1 MANINLLPWREALRK
16 QKQQEYLSIVVGV
29 AAVAFFIIYTITG
42 FYDSEL
48 SLQNSRNGY
57 LKKEVAILDKKII
70 EIRDL
75 RDTRK
80 QLVERMEL
88 IQDLQG
94 NRPVIVRIFDEVAR
108 AVPEDLYFTALS
120 VEGSDVKVSGVAKSN
135 NRVAALM
142 RNFDQSDW
150 FTSPALV
157 GVQAVEGGGNTYE
170 VAMKRTEPKA
180 EATEEL

>member
-16 QKQQEYLSIVVGV
+16 EKQQEFLTIVVGV

-42 FYDSEL
+42 FYDSAL
-48 SLQNSRNGY
+48 SSQNARNKY
-57 LKKEVAILDKKII
+57 LKDEIKILDARIV

-108 AVPEDLYFTALS
+108 SVPEDLYFTSLS
-120 VEGSDVKVSGVAKSN
+120 VEGDSVKVAGVAKSN

-150 FTSPALV
+150 FSNPALL
-157 GVQAVEGGGNTYE
+157 GVQALDDGGNTFE
-170 VAMKRTEPKA
+170 VSMKLVEPKA
-180 EATEEL
+180 ASEEGK

>member
-16 QKQQEYLSIVVGV
+16 EKQQEFLTIVVGV
-29 AAVAFFIIYTITG
+29 AAVAAFIIYTIVG
-42 FYDSEL
+42 FYDSTL
-48 SLQNSRNGY
+48 SSQNSRNSY
-57 LKKEVAILDKKII
+57 LKKEITSLDAKII

-120 VEGSDVKVSGVAKSN
+120 VHGNEAKVAGVAKSN

-157 GVQAVEGGGNTYE
+157 GVQAIEGGGNTYE
-170 VAMKRTEPKA
+170 VVMKRTEPK
-180 EATEEL
+180 TEVVKEH

>member
-1 MANINLLPWREALRK
+1 M
-16 QKQQEYLSIVVGV
+16 
-29 AAVAFFIIYTITG
+29 
-42 FYDSEL
+42 
-48 SLQNSRNGY
+48 GY
-57 LKKEVAILDKKII
+57 LKDEIKVLDARII

-94 NRPVIVRIFDEVAR
+94 NRPVIVRIFDEVVR
-108 AVPEDLYFTALS
+108 AVPEDLYFTSLS
-120 VEGSDVKVSGVAKSN
+120 VEKEAVKVAGVAKSN

-150 FTSPALV
+150 FADPALL
-157 GVQAVEGGGNTYE
+157 GVQA
-170 VAMKRTEPKA
+170 K
-180 EATEEL
+180 

>member
-1 MANINLLPWREALRK
+1 MATINLLPWREALRK
-16 QKQQEYLSIVVGV
+16 EKQQEFLTVVVSV
-29 AAVAFFIIYTITG
+29 AAVAFGIIYVISG
-42 FYDSEL
+42 YYDSEL
-48 SLQNSRNGY
+48 ARQNARNNF
-57 LKKEVAILDKKII
+57 LKREIGILDARIV

-75 RDTRK
+75 KDTRK

-108 AVPEDLYFTALS
+108 SVPEDLYFTSLEVKGES
-120 VEGSDVKVSGVAKSN
+120 VTVSGVAKSN

-150 FTSPALV
+150 FASPALL
-157 GVQAVEGGGNTYE
+157 GVQATDDGGNTFE
-170 VAMKRTEPKA
+170 VTMKLVEPKSD
-180 EATEEL
+180 TEEGR

>member
-16 QKQQEYLSIVVGV
+16 EKQQQFLSIVVVV
-29 AAVAFFIIYTITG
+29 ALIAFIIIYAITSV
-42 FYDSEL
+42 YDAQL
-48 SLQNSRNGY
+48 SSQNARNTY
-57 LKKEVAILDKKII
+57 LKNEIKLLDTRII

-94 NRPVIVRIFDEVAR
+94 NRPVIVRIFDEVVR
-108 AVPEDLYFTALS
+108 AVPEDLYFTSLS
-120 VEGSDVKVSGVAKSN
+120 VDAGAVKVSGIAKSN

-142 RNFDQSDW
+142 RNFDQSEW
-150 FTSPALV
+150 FADPALL
-157 GVQAVEGGGNTYE
+157 GVQAMDDGGNTFE
-170 VAMKRTEPKA
+170 VTMKLIEPKSPA
-180 EATEEL
+180 VEER